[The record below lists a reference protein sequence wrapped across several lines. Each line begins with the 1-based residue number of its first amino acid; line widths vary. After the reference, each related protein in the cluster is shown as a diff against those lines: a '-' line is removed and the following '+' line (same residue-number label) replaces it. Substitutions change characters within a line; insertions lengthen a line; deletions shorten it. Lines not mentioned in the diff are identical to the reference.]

1 MTVIDA
7 SPPSVKGWCP
17 GALRPMPS
25 GDGLIVRI
33 RISGGRLALDDLRAI
48 AALGRRCGA
57 GAFDL
62 SQRANLQMRGIS
74 EATLPDVHDA
84 LRNLGLLPA
93 DAGSEQILNVVA
105 PPLAGVDPDA
115 LIDARAL
122 VTQIEELLRSDRR
135 LRLLPSKF
143 GFVVDDGG
151 ALSTTSVDADIAL
164 EATRSHD
171 KVEIA
176 LRLAGAS
183 DQAARVA
190 PERAVEAAGALARAF
205 LTLRDECGARRMRA
219 AVAALGAEAVFA
231 HAGLSNAPLA
241 RRAPAAMRN
250 VLGAHPLG
258 DAAFVGCSAPYG
270 RWRADDLERLADRVD
285 AAGGRALRLTP
296 WRAILAPGLAAGRAA
311 SLAATLGRDNL
322 IVDGADPRLAI
333 AACPGAPEC
342 PSASVRTHEAAD
354 SFVHLFA
361 GAGPGLHL
369 HVAGCEKGCA
379 HPRPAPLTLV
389 GRGGRFE
396 LVLHGAPGAPPVATG
411 FDLAGAHCAL
421 AQRMRHVPPP

>member
-7 SPPSVKGWCP
+7 TPPSVKGWCP

-48 AALGRRCGA
+48 AALGRRCGS

-74 EATLPDVHDA
+74 DAMLPEVHDE
-84 LRNLGLLPA
+84 LRKLGLLPA
-93 DAGSEQILNVVA
+93 DVGIEQILNIVA

-115 LIDARAL
+115 LIDVCAL
-122 VTQIEELLRSDRR
+122 VAQIEEMLRADQR
-135 LRLLPSKF
+135 LRLLPGKF

-151 ALSTTSVDADIAL
+151 ALSTTGVDADIAL
-164 EATRSHD
+164 EAMRSHG

-176 LRLAGAS
+176 LRLAGDS
-183 DQAARVA
+183 GQAARVP
-190 PERAVEAAGALARAF
+190 PERAVAAAGALARAF
-205 LTLRDECGARRMRA
+205 LTLRDECEAGRMRA
-219 AVAALGAEAVFA
+219 AVAALGADAVFA
-231 HAGLSNAPLA
+231 RAGLSNAPLT
-241 RRAPAAMRN
+241 RRAPVAMRN
-250 VLGAHPLG
+250 VFGAHPLG
-258 DAAFVGCSAPYG
+258 EAAFVGCGAPYG

-285 AAGGRALRLTP
+285 SAGGRTLRLTP
-296 WRAILAPGLAAGRAA
+296 WRAILAPGLDAGRAA
-311 SLAATLGRDNL
+311 SLAAKLGRDGL
-322 IVDGADPRLAI
+322 IVDGADLRLAI
-333 AACPGAPEC
+333 AACPGAPDC

-361 GAGPGLHL
+361 GAAPGLRL

-389 GRGGRFE
+389 GRGGRFD
-396 LVLHGAPGAPPVATG
+396 LVLNGAPGGVPAATG
-411 FDLAGAHCAL
+411 LDLAGAHCAL
-421 AQRMRHVPPP
+421 AQRMRHVPPS